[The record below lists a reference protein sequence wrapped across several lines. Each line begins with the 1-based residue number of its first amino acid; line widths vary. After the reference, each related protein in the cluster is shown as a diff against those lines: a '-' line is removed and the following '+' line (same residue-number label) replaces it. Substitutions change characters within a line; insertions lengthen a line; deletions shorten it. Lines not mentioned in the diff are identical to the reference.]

1 MRQADYSLYKFLP
14 GATLADAEEK
24 VTAALKREGFGVLTR
39 IDVKDTLKKKID
51 VDFRPYLIL
60 GACNPRLAHR
70 ALSQDDT
77 VGLLLPCNVVVAQKN
92 DGAEIALAR
101 PQSMFETVKN
111 PDVQPLADEAEER
124 IRRVFESL

>member
-1 MRQADYSLYKFLP
+1 MKEAHYNLYKFLP
-14 GATLADAEEK
+14 GATLAEAEKK
-24 VTAALKREGFGVLTR
+24 VTAALKEEGFGVLTR
-39 IDVKDTLKKKID
+39 IDVKDTLKQKID

-77 VGLLLPCNVVVAQKN
+77 VGLLLPCNVVVAQKD

-101 PQSMFETVKN
+101 PQSMFETVNN
-111 PDVQPLADEAEER
+111 PDVQPLADEAEQR

>member
-1 MRQADYSLYKFLP
+1 MRQADYSFYKFLP

-24 VTAALKREGFGVLTR
+24 VTVALKREGFGVLTR

-101 PQSMFETVKN
+101 PQSMFEAVKN